1 MPKLTLRPF
10 QAEDVA
16 FIRKNNYRVLI
27 ANAPGT
33 GKTIECLACLKK
45 DRKKLTPTVVVC
57 PPSVAHNWRRETKK
71 WCQWA
76 KVYIVKGHKIRL
88 PRKHIDVIIIP
99 WSILAARYLEILA
112 RKPQLLIVDE
122 AHFAKNEESLRSQ
135 ALQIIAKRTPH
146 LLLLTGTPL
155 INSAQ
160 ELETL
165 RDLFGE
171 ANPPMIRRLLE
182 DVAPDIPPK
191 TRSTIPVQLRP
202 KNQAEYNK
210 AETDFQEWLEQEL
223 KKRLQS
229 GEAVAAAHRAMAAEA
244 LVKVGY
250 LRRIIGKSKVYAAA
264 EWIGRAV
271 RLGEAVVVF
280 AEHRETVKRI
290 KYLLTKQRIL
300 HVTIAGSTP
309 TSERL
314 KAIDAFQS
322 GKVPVFIGTK
332 AAKEGI
338 TLTRARHLLFVE
350 RFYTSAEEEQAEDR
364 IRRIG
369 QKYATTIWFLHA
381 IETIDDRLAQI
392 VENKRRLVERVIGS
406 ADVAEAEEETV
417 MDLISTWGDH
427 SARSTDAT
435 TLGQAKTLPSLPSP
449 KVVHSIRFG
458 ATRWTPKAAKIW
470 ARMNGYKA
478 VRVYQ
483 KGRVVTVENAK
494 LSAFHP
500 GSFDS
505 VPLSKDIKAVVGK
518 PKSTRRSTRS
528 SQRRRTRMRMR

>member
-16 FIRKNNYRVLI
+16 FIRKNDYRVLI

-45 DRKKLTPTVVVC
+45 DRKKLTPMVVVC

-88 PRKHIDVIIIP
+88 PRKHIDVIIVP

-112 RKPQLLIVDE
+112 RKPQFLVVDE
-122 AHFAKNEESLRSQ
+122 AHFAKNEEALRSQ

-165 RDLFGE
+165 RGLFGDE
-171 ANPPMIRRLLE
+171 DPPMIRRLLE

-202 KNQAEYNK
+202 RNQAEYTK
-210 AETDFQEWLEQEL
+210 AETDFQEWLEREL

-280 AEHRETVKRI
+280 CEHKETVKRI
-290 KYLLTKQRIL
+290 KHLLTKQRIL
-300 HVTIAGSTP
+300 HVTIAGNTP
-309 TSERL
+309 TAQRL

-381 IETIDDRLAQI
+381 VETIDDRLAQI
-392 VENKRRLVERVIGS
+392 VENKRRLVEKAIGS

-417 MDLISTWGDH
+417 LDLISQWGDH
-427 SARSTDAT
+427 SSRSTDAT
-435 TLGQAKTLPSLPSP
+435 TLGQSKTLPSLPSP

-470 ARMNGYKA
+470 AKMNGYKA

-483 KGRVVTVENAK
+483 KGRIVTVENAK
-494 LSAFHP
+494 LSSFHP
-500 GSFDS
+500 GTFDS
-505 VPLSKDIKAVVGK
+505 VPLSKDIRAIVGK

-528 SQRRRTRMRMR
+528 SRRRRTRMRMR

>member
-1 MPKLTLRPF
+1 MPKLILRPF
-10 QAEDVA
+10 QKEDVT
-16 FIRKNNYRVLI
+16 FIRKHDYRVLI

-33 GKTIECLACLKK
+33 GKTIECLACLKM
-45 DRKKLTPTVVVC
+45 DRKKLTPMVVVC

-71 WCQWA
+71 WCPWA

-88 PRKHIDVIIIP
+88 PRKHIDVIIVP
-99 WSILAARYLEILA
+99 WSILAARYLQILA
-112 RKPQLLIVDE
+112 RKPQFLVVDE
-122 AHFAKNEESLRSQ
+122 AHFAKNEEALRSQ

-155 INSAQ
+155 INSQQ

-165 RDLFGE
+165 RGLFGE
-171 ANPPMIRRLLE
+171 EDPPMIRRLLE

-191 TRSTIPVQLRP
+191 TRSTIPIQMRP
-202 KNQAEYNK
+202 KQQAEYRK
-210 AETDFQEWLEQEL
+210 AESDFQEWLEAEL
-223 KKRLQS
+223 KKRLRA

-250 LRRIIGKSKVYAAA
+250 LRRIIGKAKVYAAA

-280 AEHRETVKRI
+280 CEHKETVKRI

-300 HVTIAGSTP
+300 HVTIAGNTP
-309 TSERL
+309 TAQRL

-322 GKVPVFIGTK
+322 GQVPVFIGTK

-338 TLTRARHLLFVE
+338 TLTRSRHLLFVE

-369 QKYATTIWFLHA
+369 QKYPTTIWFLHA

-392 VENKRRLVERVIGS
+392 VENKRRLVERAIGS

-417 MDLISTWGDH
+417 MDLIASWGEH

-458 ATRWTPKAAKIW
+458 ATRWTPKAARIW
-470 ARMNGYKA
+470 AKMNGYKA
-478 VRVYQ
+478 VKVYQ
-483 KGRVVTVENAK
+483 KGRIVTVENAK
-494 LSAFHP
+494 LSSFYP

-505 VPLSKDIKAVVGK
+505 VPLSKDIRAIVGK
-518 PKSTRRSTRS
+518 PKSSRRSTRS
-528 SQRRRTRMRMR
+528 SRRRRTRMRMR